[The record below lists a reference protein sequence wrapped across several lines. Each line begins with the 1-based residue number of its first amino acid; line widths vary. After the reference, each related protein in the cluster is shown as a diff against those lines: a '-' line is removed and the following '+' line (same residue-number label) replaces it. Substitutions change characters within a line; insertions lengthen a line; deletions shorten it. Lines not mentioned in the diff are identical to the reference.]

1 MLNMQKQKYMQL
13 MQNIEDLEDRIEI
26 MELKEKPPAE
36 LDALREKLAEARNEL
51 ARVSD
56 GCGTPH
62 HH

>member
-1 MLNMQKQKYMQL
+1 MQKEKYMQL
-13 MQNIEDLEDRIEI
+13 MQKIEDLEDRIEI
-26 MELKEKPPAE
+26 MELKEKPPVD
-36 LDALREKLAEARNEL
+36 LEKLLEQLAESRNEL